1 MIKHDTYTD
10 SIYFMIL
17 ENFFTISLQV
27 KLLTDNVFLS
37 GHGGD
42 NLVLL
47 SGVSVVEHPE
57 QILPGSVDGLT
68 QQEVGE
74 QKLVAF
80 VVELIISIL
89 E

>member
-1 MIKHDTYTD
+1 M
-10 SIYFMIL
+10 YFMIL

-27 KLLTDNVFLS
+27 KLLTDYVFLF

-42 NLVLL
+42 DLVLL
-47 SGVSVVEHPE
+47 SGVPVVEHPE
-57 QILPGSVDGLT
+57 QILPGPVDGLA

-74 QKLVAF
+74 QKLVAL
-80 VVELIISIL
+80 VVELVISIL